1 MAYGPFVQADL
12 DNGITIASWWG
23 GGAARQEL
31 QANRSCVGID
41 NGDIFLCRF
50 PSEALSWYL
59 LRLLVDLW
67 VKT

>member
-1 MAYGPFVQADL
+1 VAYGPFVQADL

-41 NGDIFLCRF
+41 SGGIFFFVLF
-50 PSEALSWYL
+50 PL
-59 LRLLVDLW
+59 
-67 VKT
+67 